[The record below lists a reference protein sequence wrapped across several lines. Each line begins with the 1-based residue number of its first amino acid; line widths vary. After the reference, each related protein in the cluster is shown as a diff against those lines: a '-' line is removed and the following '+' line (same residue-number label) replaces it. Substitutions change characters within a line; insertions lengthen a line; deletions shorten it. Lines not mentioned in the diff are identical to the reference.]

1 MPRVHKPAP
10 PPVDPILQTFRG
22 DPKAAIA
29 LHPLEQAILVIVG
42 VHLCFMPWAL
52 GTMHVWSQFISL
64 GLAVAGLGVALVNRR
79 YTAEFSHADAFTL
92 IMWPKLVR
100 FPIFW
105 LGLALLGYIV
115 IQALNPAWVYAV
127 NGGVPWLVPL
137 EHITWLPAG
146 IEAPFQKMN
155 AWRALMIY
163 GSAWLLVCALWVGVT
178 RRATLQHL
186 LTIVVVNGTVLSIVG
201 ILQRGMGTK
210 KLLWFVDTWPYFF
223 STFIYKNHAGAYF
236 NLVFMI
242 SVALAYWHFTR
253 AERRMQ
259 RSNPASFFAFC
270 AVLLGIGVLLAHSK
284 AAILLL
290 IAFSAI
296 AFMGFVVRYKSSND
310 GENRNFLTIGAL
322 GVIFILFI
330 GLGTAQLGL
339 NQSFDGVSK
348 LIDKG
353 SDDASVSGRMIAQ
366 KAAWDMAKDNLVT
379 GWGAGGFRHM
389 FPMYQRNYP
398 EIYYTYRSPQVSRL
412 LYWEYAH
419 NDYIQLLDELGLIG
433 AGLFLAMAV
442 CTLRCLIKNRFY
454 HRPHLLLVVLALA
467 ALLVHCWVDFQSHNP
482 AILLLGCASAALACR
497 WAELEN
503 RRV

>member
-1 MPRVHKPAP
+1 M
-10 PPVDPILQTFRG
+10 
-22 DPKAAIA
+22 
-29 LHPLEQAILVIVG
+29 LVIVG

-52 GTMHVWSQFISL
+52 GTMPVWSQFISL
-64 GLAVAGLGVALVNRR
+64 VLAAAGFALALVNRH

-100 FPIFW
+100 FPVFW

-115 IQALNPAWVYAV
+115 IQALNPAWIYAV

-137 EHITWLPAG
+137 EHITWLPSG

-163 GSAWLLVCALWVGVT
+163 GSAWLLVCSLWVGVT

-186 LTIVVVNGTVLSIVG
+186 LTIVVVNGSVLSILG
-201 ILQRGMGTK
+201 ILQRGMGAK
-210 KLLWFVDTWPYFF
+210 KILWFVDTWPYFF
-223 STFIYKNHAGAYF
+223 STIIYKNHAGAYF
-236 NLVFMI
+236 NLVLMLT
-242 SVALAYWHFTR
+242 VALAHWHFAR

-259 RSNPASFFAFC
+259 RSNPASFFVFC
-270 AVLLGIGVLLAHSK
+270 SVVLGIGVILTHSK
-284 AAILLL
+284 AATLLL
-290 IAFSAI
+290 IGFSVI
-296 AFMGFVVRYKSSND
+296 AFFWCIVRYRSPD
-310 GENRNFLTIGAL
+310 GGEERNFLTIGAL

-330 GLGTAQLGL
+330 GLGSTQLDL
-339 NQSFDGVSK
+339 SQSFESVSEMVQNRS
-348 LIDKG
+348 G
-353 SDDASVSGRMIAQ
+353 DASVKGRMTAQ

-442 CTLRCLIKNRFY
+442 CTFRCLIKNRFY
-454 HRPHLLLVVLALA
+454 QRTHLLLVVLALV

-482 AILLLGCASAALACR
+482 AVLLLGCASAALACR

-503 RRV
+503 RRA